1 MTKITIL
8 SICILLFSKGNT
20 NGQEL
25 NHSELEDL
33 FCCIPIAVETAS
45 HYPDILGA
53 IEPQID
59 TLSAL
64 YFKEMRGD
72 SAEIIVVFHIYNSD
86 SIEINLDSSAL
97 DSKAFAEAVLK
108 ILATCDYPETN
119 GSEFS
124 STTRIHLRRKKQKEN
139 SATM

>member
-1 MTKITIL
+1 M
-8 SICILLFSKGNT
+8 GNT

-25 NHSELEDL
+25 NHSEFEDL
-33 FCCIPIAVETAS
+33 FSGTPIAVNTTPL
-45 HYPDILGA
+45 YPQILGA

-72 SAEIIVVFHIYNSD
+72 SAEIIVGFRIYNSD

-108 ILATCDYPETN
+108 ILTTCDYPETN
-119 GSEFS
+119 GSELS
-124 STTRIHLRRKKQKEN
+124 ATTRIHLHRKNDKRK
-139 SATM
+139 